1 MKLRL
6 LYFLVISLVT
16 LQCAKQ
22 TAPTGGPK
30 DETPPKLRAS
40 YPKHKQVNFQGDRIE
55 LSFDEPIQ
63 LNNPR
68 EQIII
73 TPSVGKDFEVTFNK
87 NRVTI
92 QLKQRLQA
100 NTTYTVNLREAVQDL
115 TEKNPANEKI
125 AFSTGTYLDSL
136 KITGK
141 IIDAISEIP
150 PKSYTVALAEQ
161 SDTFN
166 IFKHPASW
174 ITQTDKK
181 GKFALENLK
190 PGKYFLYAFNDKS
203 KNMLVDSKSETYGFI
218 STPLDLTKNL
228 DSLVIRTFKADL
240 TPLKLITARQTF
252 AYYNLR
258 FSKSLQD
265 FSLAAIDSSTQ
276 VYSTLETDLTTL
288 KIFNTFPSLDSIRVK
303 VHAVDSMNFTVDTL
317 LYVKFPK
324 KDATKDKFTAGI
336 TYANVNE
343 NNSILA
349 AQLTFAKPIAMSN
362 PDSIYIEIDSLTQL
376 PFTATDFSWNA
387 NKTRLA
393 INTKVDLARLFP
405 KDTATIKRP
414 GIKENAGKEQIAKPT
429 KPIPASPAIT
439 QLMARPKTF
448 ISVEGDSSGILNTP
462 IKYIT
467 LESTAIVEAEVKT
480 NSNFILQLVTK
491 TGKLVYEVRNQKKFA
506 FENLSPETYQLRLI
520 ADLNNNGKWD
530 PGNFSTKTEPE
541 PIIYYRNPKGIKD
554 ISLKANWTLGPLLIT
569 Y

>member
-1 MKLRL
+1 M
-6 LYFLVISLVT
+6 

-40 YPKHKQVNFQGDRIE
+40 FPKHKQVNFQGDRIE

-240 TPLKLITARQTF
+240 SPLKLMTARPTF
-252 AYYNLR
+252 AYFNLR
-258 FSKSLQD
+258 FSKSLTD
-265 FSLAAIDSSTQ
+265 FNVSAIDSTTA
-276 VYSTLETDLTTL
+276 VHTTLETDLTTL
-288 KIFNTFPSLDSIRVK
+288 KVYNTFPTHDSVQVR
-303 VHAVDSMNFTVDTL
+303 VHAKDSMNFTVDTL
-317 LYVKFPK
+317 VYIKFPK
-324 KDATKDKFTAGI
+324 KDATKDKFTA
-336 TYANVNE
+336 
-343 NNSILA
+343 SIEYSDVTESNGTLTSRISFTKPV
-349 AQLTFAKPIAMSN
+349 LTFN
-362 PDSIYIEIDSLTQL
+362 LDSIYIKIDSVTTI
-376 PFTATDFSWNA
+376 PFVQDDFTWNA
-387 NKTRLA
+387 NRTKLI
-393 INTKVDLARLFP
+393 INKKVDLARLFP
-405 KDTATIKRP
+405 KDTAETVTKDPAQKDQSGRP
-414 GIKENAGKEQIAKPT
+414 PKT
-429 KPIPASPAIT
+429 PAAAPSIT
-439 QLMARPKTF
+439 QLLSKKSAF
-448 ISVEGDSSGILNTP
+448 ISVENDSSINASAQIRLL
-462 IKYIT
+462 T
-467 LESTAIVEAEVKT
+467 LESTAIIEAQVKT
-480 NSNFILQLVTK
+480 TTTFVLQLVTK
-491 TGKLVYEVRNQKKFA
+491 LGKVVSEVRNQKKYS
-506 FENLSPETYQLRLI
+506 FENLPPETYQLRLI
-520 ADLNNNGKWD
+520 VDRNNNGKWD
-530 PGNFSTKTEPE
+530 PGNFTTKTEPE
-541 PIIYYRNPKGIKD
+541 PVIYYRNPKGVKD

>member
-1 MKLRL
+1 M
-6 LYFLVISLVT
+6 ISLVM

-40 YPKHKQVNFQGDRIE
+40 FPKHKQVNFQGDRIE

-190 PGKYFLYAFNDKS
+190 PGKYILYAFNDKS

-240 TPLKLITARQTF
+240 TPLKLMTARQTF

-265 FSLAAIDSSTQ
+265 FSLSAVDSLTQ
-276 VYSTLETDLTTL
+276 VYSILETDVTTL

-336 TYANVNE
+336 TYANANE
-343 NNSILA
+343 NNSILS
-349 AQLTFAKPIAMSN
+349 AQLTFAKPIATFN

-376 PFTATDFSWNA
+376 PFATTDFSWNE
-387 NKTRLA
+387 NKTR
-393 INTKVDLARLFP
+393 ITISKKIDLTRLFP
-405 KDTATIKRP
+405 KDTATMKPP
-414 GIKENAGKEQIAKPT
+414 GIKENAGKEQTGKPT
-429 KPIPASPAIT
+429 KAISASPAIT

-491 TGKLVYEVRNQKKFA
+491 TGKLVYEVRNQKKFT
-506 FENLSPETYQLRLI
+506 FENLPPETYQLRLI